1 VDSQTYNLV
10 IGILGLVFTIFA
22 LGFVF
27 FANQAN
33 KRANENVPPEVA
45 KTLADALPPDVLK
58 LLIILA
64 NVGTEL
70 AKNTDATADDE
81 LMVTIE
87 KQLTP
92 TPHTTLPLDPNAE
105 G

>member
-1 VDSQTYNLV
+1 MNTETYTLIIV
-10 IGILGLVFTIFA
+10 LITAAFMAVTTVA
-22 LGFVF
+22 LYIV
-27 FANQAN
+27 NQAR
-33 KRANENVPPEVA
+33 KDANSSVPPEVA

-81 LMVTIE
+81 LMTTIRRE
-87 KQLTP
+87 LTP